1 MVYHDVQDERG
12 DGFVQHLQEYRGE
25 DEKEVTKGEERR
37 VKGVA
42 RNVRIKKREREDG
55 KMVEK
60 RTGRKK
66 GDREESSKGKREW
79 ERRGGQNGRKEGQS
93 KGGKKGW
100 KEQV

>member
-12 DGFVQHLQEYRGE
+12 DGFVQHLQEYRWE
-25 DEKEVTKGEERR
+25 DERGNKG
-37 VKGVA
+37 GG
-42 RNVRIKKREREDG
+42 RIKKREREVG

-66 GDREESSKGKREW
+66 GDREESNKEKREW